1 MFIYIQ
7 LRASEKTF
15 SIRRMC
21 AALPVSE
28 SGFYKWKRN
37 KDNPKAW
44 QKLLAEIHKILDEDE
59 ENTNYGVERMRL
71 ALEQRGIK
79 RSYSTVKR
87 AMARGNLLHESNRSP
102 DGLTKADR
110 DAMKPE
116 NIIKQDFTAEAPL
129 RKLLTDITQIPCKD
143 AKLYVSPLLD
153 CYNGEVISLVMDT
166 NMKKELCMKTITE
179 AYKKFDIKSGVI
191 IHSDSGSQYTSGK
204 YKKLLGKLHAVQ
216 SMSGVGK
223 CWDNSRMESWFAT
236 LKKEKIYQIDT
247 TKLTV
252 EEVKTIVWRYTF
264 AYYNTKRVTTVNP
277 GGLPPAVYRERT
289 ASVKNVA

>member
-87 AMARGNLLHESNRSP
+87 VMARGNLLHESNRSP

-110 DAMKPE
+110 DAMKIE
-116 NIIKQDFTAEAPL
+116 NIIKQDFTAEAPF

-264 AYYNTKRVTTVNP
+264 AYYNTKRITTVNP

-289 ASVKNVA
+289 ASVKNAA

>member
-129 RKLLTDITQIPCKD
+129 RKL
-143 AKLYVSPLLD
+143 
-153 CYNGEVISLVMDT
+153 
-166 NMKKELCMKTITE
+166 
-179 AYKKFDIKSGVI
+179 
-191 IHSDSGSQYTSGK
+191 
-204 YKKLLGKLHAVQ
+204 HAVR

-264 AYYNTKRVTTVNP
+264 AYYNTKRITTVNP

-289 ASVKNVA
+289 ASVKNAA